1 MFDFMALITAQS
13 ALAVLLATTA
23 ARIGLPVPA
32 APLLVVAGSLIAVDL
47 VPLVD
52 VLVAA
57 LIGNL
62 VGDGAWFYAGRKY
75 GQRILRLLCRISM
88 SPDTCVQQSQ
98 SLIQRWGGASLITA
112 KYVPGVSLI
121 APPLLGALG
130 MSLPRFLWFEL
141 LSAAIWSG
149 GFLALG
155 WIFNTQVQTIL
166 LSLAQAGGVAAVA
179 MALVLGVV
187 LVRHWRRRR
196 ALRALE
202 MPRIT
207 VAQLRALQQQAVP
220 PVVVDVRGS
229 TGLAMAP
236 QRIPGAQS
244 YSLQELRE
252 GAALNFPADADVVLY
267 CNCPNEASAVQGAQL
282 LLARGRKNVHPLA
295 GGLEAWTLA
304 GHPVEAV
311 VLPAEP
317 KPSTAPT

>member
-1 MFDFMALITAQS
+1 MFDFMELITAQS
-13 ALAVLLATTA
+13 AAAVLLTTAA

-32 APLLVVAGSLIAVDL
+32 APLLVIAGSLIAVDL
-47 VPLVD
+47 VPLFD
-52 VLVAA
+52 VVVAA
-57 LIGNL
+57 LVGNL
-62 VGDGAWFYAGRKY
+62 IGDGAWFYAGRKY
-75 GQRILRLLCRISM
+75 GYRILRLLCRISM

-130 MSLPRFLWFEL
+130 MSLPRFLAYEL

-155 WIFNTQVQTIL
+155 WIFNAHVQTIL
-166 LSLAQAGGVAAVA
+166 NTLSQAGGAAAIAV
-179 MALVLGVV
+179 ALVLGVV

-196 ALRALE
+196 ALQALE
-202 MPRIT
+202 MPRIS
-207 VAQLRALQQQAVP
+207 VAQLHALQQQAVP

-244 YSLQELRE
+244 YSLQELRDGTALNLPE
-252 GAALNFPADADVVLY
+252 GAEVVLY

-282 LLARGRKNVHPLA
+282 LLAQGRKNVRPLA

-311 VLPAEP
+311 VLAVEADATPA
-317 KPSTAPT
+317 TH